1 MHGSQ
6 VLPPPPSFTC
16 NFGAGAW
23 RRLLDNNYALH
34 WSIVQQQLTFGVF
47 VSGKVNFIGLGITN
61 GGITGA
67 DIWMARADD
76 AQPWLANPWH
86 ADDYWSVNATVGPV
100 LDAQQDI
107 ELTYVEQTQTYTY
120 VALQR
125 PLDTCDQS
133 QDIKVF
139 NDTDQMLL
147 FAYGIQFDPEL
158 WQAAAVNGVQVR
170 QGAEP
175 VLGADTADRCN
186 HGRRSSQWLI

>member
-1 MHGSQ
+1 MLHP
-6 VLPPPPSFTC
+6 LHPPSLTRK
-16 NFGAGAW
+16 FGAGTS
-23 RRLLDNNYALH
+23 RRLLDDNYALH

-86 ADDYWSVNATVGPV
+86 VDDYWSVNATVGPV
-100 LDAQQDI
+100 LDNQQDI

-125 PLDTCDQS
+125 PLDTCDRS

-170 QGAEP
+170 QVAGS
-175 VLGADTADRCN
+175 VLGADAADRRSQ
-186 HGRRSSQWLI
+186 GRRSSQ